1 MDIRHLF
8 VTVPKFIYYIDKK
21 INKIK
26 GILLQ
31 QHKSSGILVQFSL
44 SFKNNFKLSIGMWD

>member
-31 QHKSSGILVQFSL
+31 HKSSGILVQFSL